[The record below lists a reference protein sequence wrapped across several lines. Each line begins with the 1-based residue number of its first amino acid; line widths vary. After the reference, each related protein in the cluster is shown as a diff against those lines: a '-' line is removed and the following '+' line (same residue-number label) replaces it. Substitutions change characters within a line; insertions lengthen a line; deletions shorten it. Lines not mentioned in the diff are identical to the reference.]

1 MLTLLVLP
9 ALYARF
15 SGEQA
20 TPTEADER
28 EEPRIVSDLADKF
41 ADLKK

>member
-9 ALYARF
+9 ALYASF

-20 TPTEADER
+20 PSTEADER
-28 EEPRIVSDLADKF
+28 EEPRIVSHLADKF
-41 ADLKK
+41 ADFKK

>member
-1 MLTLLVLP
+1 MLTLPVLP

-20 TPTEADER
+20 PPTEADER
-28 EEPRIVSDLADKF
+28 EEPRIVSYLANKF
-41 ADLKK
+41 ADSKK